1 LTQAFSTAAQQWCPA
16 LKAYWAPANDLP
28 SILVLMPF
36 GFIFYTFFPPGW
48 LFWVGFGSTLW
59 NRSRSFII
67 VAVAGAILFG
77 LYWPRHFVAMMGI

>member
-1 LTQAFSTAAQQWCPA
+1 
-16 LKAYWAPANDLP
+16 
-28 SILVLMPF
+28 MPF
-36 GFIFYTFFPPGW
+36 GFILYTLLPPGW

>member
-1 LTQAFSTAAQQWCPA
+1 
-16 LKAYWAPANDLP
+16 
-28 SILVLMPF
+28 MPF

-67 VAVAGAILFG
+67 VAAAGAILFG